1 MDDQYGTN
9 GSICKEAGSATS
21 NCLNIHQ
28 ESDVPK
34 EPFRDTE
41 VNRSFLAV
49 AASAS
54 ATTPVVSTSSERP
67 HSLNMAWK
75 RHLERFGRQ
84 LAHPIASLLS
94 PKQDNVLPDEKKYP
108 EKRVAAER
116 KKITT

>member
-54 ATTPVVSTSSERP
+54 PPHQLFRRHPKDRTVSTWP
-67 HSLNMAWK
+67 GNVIWNALVGNSLTPS
-75 RHLERFGRQ
+75 HLFCRRNKIMFYLMRRSTQ
-84 LAHPIASLLS
+84 
-94 PKQDNVLPDEKKYP
+94 KK
-108 EKRVAAER
+108 E
-116 KKITT
+116 